1 MTDRPDPHLAN
12 VRRVSPRTPGV
23 KSIDAETPDTFGAYP
38 RLTSPQVEAL
48 SKVGTTVSVSEGQVL
63 ARAGESVVSFFVVL
77 EGRLVV
83 YEGDPI
89 PGQTV
94 EDPDGDEPGSA
105 DAQIEIHGP
114 GRFVGDIGLLEGQPS
129 FATIAALDNGIA
141 LEVPIEELEQIVTG
155 DPLLGDVILRAY
167 LIRRSMAIGLGAGLR
182 VIGSRFSPDTRR
194 LLDFAARNRLPH
206 RLLDVEG
213 DTAAEAIMRRMGL
226 DVADVP
232 VVIIAGSRVLRNPS
246 IVEVAHALG
255 LQRTRPPAT
264 GDVLVVGAGPAGLAA
279 TVYAASDGL
288 SVVLSDA
295 VATGG
300 QAARTARIE
309 NYLGF
314 PSGISGAELA
324 DRANLQVAKF
334 GAALFAPST
343 AQSLTSDAG
352 ALEVSFSDGTS
363 VSPRTVV
370 VASGMEYNRLAAA
383 NLDRFE
389 YTSVYYAATINEAR
403 ECGTD
408 TVVVVGGGNSAGQA
422 AVFLAGTASHVHLV
436 VRGAD
441 LAASMSRYLIVQVE
455 SHPRISVHR
464 QTVVVSANGSAGLES
479 IIVEHVPSGAREE
492 VATAHLFVFIGA
504 VPATSWLGPDIA
516 RDERGYLITGG
527 GATRSGSSRHS
538 LETSIPGV
546 FAVGDVRSGSV
557 KRVSAAIGEGAS
569 VVSMVHDHLET
580 GGCRVT

>member
-1 MTDRPDPHLAN
+1 MR
-12 VRRVSPRTPGV
+12 SPGPESLV
-23 KSIDAETPDTFGAYP
+23 AETPDTFGAYP
-38 RLTSPQVEAL
+38 RLTPPQLDAL
-48 SKVGTTVSVSEGQVL
+48 SKVGMTVPVSEGDVL
-63 ARAGESVVSFFVVL
+63 ARAGESLHSFFVVL
-77 EGRLVV
+77 EGRLMV
-83 YEGDPI
+83 YEGDP
-89 PGQTV
+89 GLSHSDQ
-94 EDPDGDEPGSA
+94 EPGGKA
-105 DAQIEIHGP
+105 VGGAGAEVEIHGS

-129 FATIAALDNGIA
+129 FATIAALENGIA
-141 LEVPIEELEQIVTG
+141 LAVPIEELERIVTR
-155 DPLLGDVILRAY
+155 DALLGDVILRAY

-182 VIGSRFSPDTRR
+182 IIGSRFSPDTRR
-194 LLDFAARNRLPH
+194 LLDFAARNRVPH
-206 RLLDVEG
+206 RLLDVER
-213 DTAAEAIMRRMGL
+213 DPAAEAIMRRMGL

-232 VVIIAGSRVLRNPS
+232 VVIVAGSRILRNPS
-246 IVEVAHALG
+246 IVEVAQSLG
-255 LQRTRPPAT
+255 LRRTRPPAT
-264 GDVLVVGAGPAGLAA
+264 SDVLVVGAGPAGLAA

-300 QAARTARIE
+300 QAARSARIE

-334 GAALFAPST
+334 GATLFAPST
-343 AQSLTSDAG
+343 AESLTSDGG
-352 ALEVSFSDGTS
+352 ALVVRFSDGTS
-363 VSPRTVV
+363 VSPRAVV
-370 VASGMEYNRLAAA
+370 LASGMEYDRLAAA

-408 TVVVVGGGNSAGQA
+408 PVAVVGGGNSAGQA
-422 AVFLAGTASHVHLV
+422 AVFLAATAAHVHLV

-441 LAASMSRYLIVQVE
+441 LTASMSRYLIVQVE

-464 QTVVVSANGSAGLES
+464 QTVVASANGSDRLES
-479 IIVEHVPSGAREE
+479 IVVEHVPSGAREE
-492 VATAHLFVFIGA
+492 LATSHLFVFIGA

-516 RDERGYLITGG
+516 RDERGYLITGS
-527 GATRSGSSRHS
+527 GATPSGSSRHS
-538 LETSIPGV
+538 LETSVPGV
-546 FAVGDVRSGSV
+546 FAVGDARSGSV

-580 GGCRVT
+580 GGCRL